1 MRRGS
6 GPVVARWSAPD
17 TAAPAAY
24 GDLAGHPGSGGT
36 SPDNREEAAMDERHA
51 TLRVLPAPVPTHE
64 EHAGRAPAPRP
75 GAPAAVR
82 VHVVGEDPLARRGI
96 TALLEGHP
104 GIRVTGESEPGPEL
118 LRALAA
124 RPPHVLVAHGAFAG
138 EQREAPAL
146 GGGDLPLLVLGGPAR
161 TDGTD
166 RADRTDGTDRAGR
179 PAGGHLPATTTAG
192 QLASAVVLAAAG
204 YTLVHAPDPAPAGRR
219 STGPPIP
226 PISPVSPDR
235 LTDRECQVLDLLARG
250 LSNGEIA
257 QALTLSEHTVK
268 THVQNLLHKLRLRN
282 RVHAAIYAFESGLR
296 PPAARP
302 SA

>member
-1 MRRGS
+1 MRSGS
-6 GPVVARWSAPD
+6 GPVVVRWSAPD
-17 TAAPAAY
+17 TMPAAAY
-24 GDLAGHPGSGGT
+24 GDLAGHPGIRRDIPGQ
-36 SPDNREEAAMDERHA
+36 REEAVMDERHA
-51 TLRVLPAPVPTHE
+51 ALRVLPAPAPAHD

-124 RPPHVLVAHGAFAG
+124 RPPHVLVAHGAFADG
-138 EQREAPAL
+138 QREPVAF

-161 TDGTD
+161 TD
-166 RADRTDGTDRAGR
+166 RAGR
-179 PAGGHLPATTTAG
+179 PAGGRLPATATAG

-204 YTLVHAPDPAPAGRR
+204 YTLAHGPAPAPAGRR
-219 STGPPIP
+219 STGPPVP

-302 SA
+302 LA